1 MYTMRRQ
8 HFLLWAA
15 DQNWVRIEKTDSGG
29 LWSNLQ
35 KELLKIHHFTFSRAE
50 KGEIST
56 AVPVC
61 ACIFFFL
68 MSLGNGSHWGQHID
82 CEHLS
87 LILQP
92 AQSEPQEWLID
103 RHWQFSFK
111 EIFLFKGHLRTI
123 WDMFQHSWLL
133 SLPILCHRR
142 VYLF

>member
-35 KELLKIHHFTFSRAE
+35 KELLKIHHFTFSRAA

-61 ACIFFFL
+61 ACSFFF
-68 MSLGNGSHWGQHID
+68 
-82 CEHLS
+82 
-87 LILQP
+87 
-92 AQSEPQEWLID
+92 
-103 RHWQFSFK
+103 F
-111 EIFLFKGHLRTI
+111 
-123 WDMFQHSWLL
+123 
-133 SLPILCHRR
+133 
-142 VYLF
+142 